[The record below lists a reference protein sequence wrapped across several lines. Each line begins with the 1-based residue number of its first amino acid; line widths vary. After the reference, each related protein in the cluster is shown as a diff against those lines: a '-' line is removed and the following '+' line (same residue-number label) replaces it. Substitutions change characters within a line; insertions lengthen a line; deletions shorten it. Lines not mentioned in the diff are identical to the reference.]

1 MFTRTRTTAAL
12 TLLAFGGLL
21 FASVSASADSW
32 GAISIDLKTAET
44 EPYFGVGGGGSED
57 EATANAQKFC
67 AEAGGAECKTVVT
80 YQQCGAYAASKTGGG
95 WGKSTTQKTAE
106 DQAMAGCN
114 DDGCKIVTSDC
125 N

>member
-1 MFTRTRTTAAL
+1 MLTRPKTTATLFAL
-12 TLLAFGGLL
+12 GCLLLA
-21 FASVSASADSW
+21 SAPAIADSW
-32 GAISIDLKTAET
+32 GALSIDLKTAET
-44 EPYFGVGGGGSED
+44 EPYFGVGGGSSED

-80 YQQCGAYAASKTGGG
+80 YQQCSAYAASNKGGG
-95 WGKSTTQKTAE
+95 WSKSTTQKTAE